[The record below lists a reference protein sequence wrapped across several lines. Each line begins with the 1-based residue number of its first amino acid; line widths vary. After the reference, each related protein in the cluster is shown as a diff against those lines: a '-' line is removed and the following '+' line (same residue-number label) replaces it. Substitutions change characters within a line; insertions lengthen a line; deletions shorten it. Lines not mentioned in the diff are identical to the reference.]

1 MSDELHLERPVE
13 EPQPLLR
20 PKRQRWPLVLLLLV
34 VVALV
39 GAGGVYA
46 WANIG
51 TLVQSFAREAPDGTG
66 DTGDK
71 AAIPDLLAT
80 QQKTS
85 EDLVTLSKAV
95 AGQQEQLKT
104 ILDQLAALTAKV
116 DALQRPAAPV
126 QIPPS
131 TVAPAPSPA
140 PIAQATAKPR
150 KPAPP
155 RTPKPAGPIST
166 GGAPLDAPPDG
177 PGR

>member
-13 EPQPLLR
+13 EPPPLLR
-20 PKRQRWPLVLLLLV
+20 PKRRRWPLVLLLLV

-51 TLVQSFAREAPDGTG
+51 TLVQSFAREAPDGAR

-80 QQKTS
+80 EQKTS
-85 EDLVTLSKAV
+85 EDLETLSKTV
-95 AGQQEQLKT
+95 AGQQEQLKN
-104 ILDQLAALTAKV
+104 ILDQLAALTAKI
-116 DALQRPAAPV
+116 DALQRPAAPA
-126 QIPPS
+126 QTLPS
-131 TVAPAPSPA
+131 AVAPAPA
-140 PIAQATAKPR
+140 PIAQAASKPKR
-150 KPAPP
+150 PAPP

-166 GGAPLDAPPDG
+166 GGAPLNGSPDDAP
-177 PGR
+177 R

>member
-13 EPQPLLR
+13 EPPPLLR
-20 PKRQRWPLVLLLLV
+20 PKRRRWPLVLLLLV

-51 TLVQSFAREAPDGTG
+51 TLVQSFAREAPDGAR

-85 EDLVTLSKAV
+85 EDLEILSKTV
-95 AGQQEQLKT
+95 AGQQEQLKN
-104 ILDQLAALTAKV
+104 ILDQLAALTAKI
-116 DALQRPAAPV
+116 DALQRPAAPA
-126 QIPPS
+126 QTLPS
-131 TVAPAPSPA
+131 AVAPAPA
-140 PIAQATAKPR
+140 PIAQAAKPKR
-150 KPAPP
+150 PAPP
-155 RTPKPAGPIST
+155 RKPQPAGPIST
-166 GGAPLDAPPDG
+166 GGAPLNGSPDDAP
-177 PGR
+177 R

>member
-1 MSDELHLERPVE
+1 
-13 EPQPLLR
+13 LR
-20 PKRQRWPLVLLLLV
+20 PKRRRWPLVLLLLV

-39 GAGGVYA
+39 GAGGIYA

-51 TLVQSFAREAPDGTG
+51 TLAQSFARKVPDDTG
-66 DTGDK
+66 DTGDN
-71 AAIPDLLAT
+71 AAISDLLAT

-85 EDLVTLSKAV
+85 EDLVTLSKTV
-95 AGQQEQLKT
+95 AGEQEQMKT

-116 DALQRPAAPV
+116 DALQRPAAPA

-131 TVAPAPSPA
+131 EV
-140 PIAQATAKPR
+140 AKPK

-166 GGAPLDAPPDG
+166 GGTPLNGSPSDAA
-177 PGR
+177 R

>member
-13 EPQPLLR
+13 EPPPLLR
-20 PKRQRWPLVLLLLV
+20 PKRRRRPLGLLLL

-51 TLVQSFAREAPDGTG
+51 TLVQSFAREAPDGAR

-85 EDLVTLSKAV
+85 EDLETLCKTV
-95 AGQQEQLKT
+95 AGQQ
-104 ILDQLAALTAKV
+104 
-116 DALQRPAAPV
+116 
-126 QIPPS
+126 
-131 TVAPAPSPA
+131 
-140 PIAQATAKPR
+140 
-150 KPAPP
+150 
-155 RTPKPAGPIST
+155 
-166 GGAPLDAPPDG
+166 
-177 PGR
+177 